1 MSTEVRDAQIR
12 PLGYI
17 QLTSLSAATGL
28 TAAQVPVGTKALL
41 IQAETQNVRYRDDFH
56 INATN
61 PTAAAGFIIPSG
73 SSIWYNGFRFDS
85 AVLVF
90 IETAVSAKLNI
101 LFYG

>member
-1 MSTEVRDAQIR
+1 MSSEIRDAQLR

-17 QLTSLSAATGL
+17 QLTSLSASTGL
-28 TAAQVPVGTKALL
+28 TTAQVPTGTKALL
-41 IQAETQNVRYRDDFH
+41 IQAESQNVRYRDDFH
-56 INATN
+56 INATD
-61 PTAAAGFIIPSG
+61 PTAAVGFIIPSG

-85 AVLVF
+85 VVLKF